1 MPEPSHEDDAEL
13 KGTLNNLSK
22 LLTHQVRLGICVLLS
37 RHVAISFS
45 RLKELL
51 EESDG
56 SMGGQLRKLE
66 EEEFINIKKEF
77 RNRKPITWYSLTEKG
92 QAALEMHLNAL
103 EKLIK

>member
-22 LLTHQVRLGICVLLS
+22 LLTHRVRLGICVLLS

-51 EESDG
+51 EESVV
-56 SMGGQLRKLE
+56 SRRKLE